1 MQEQIALQMV
11 VLAGVLGLVQ
21 MLLGSVA
28 ARTQQGYEWGLGP
41 RDEPAPIDGI
51 PARLQRAYANYL
63 ETMPI
68 FMAVMLVAVLLD
80 KVGALT
86 YYGGLVYLVGRVV
99 YVLLYAAGVPLWRTV
114 VWIVAKGGLFAVLLA
129 VLI

>member
-129 VLI
+129 VLV